1 MIIKSRELTFM
12 EDGSINLKMISNC
25 ISEHIK
31 EVPRLQK
38 LYDYYLGKHEILKR
52 AKSNSYCAN
61 EKAVFNHA
69 KNIVDSVI
77 GYVFGQPIGYTNL
90 TDEIAEHLVLIDEDS
105 HNIEL
110 ATDSSIFGRS
120 YELVYMDDELT
131 NKPMPCLATLSP
143 LNTFVVYDNSIRKAP
158 MFAVTYSANEDLS
171 GNIINYT
178 VLVYTEDLILT
189 FITKDIED
197 PKLQLISEEVHM
209 FGGVPILE
217 LSNNKQQEGDFEQ
230 VISLID
236 LYNILMNDRVNDK
249 EQLVDSL
256 LIVKGM
262 SLGDS
267 EEEVS
272 DTVRFIRDNRI
283 LELEQGESDA
293 KYLVK
298 SMNEADIEVLK
309 KAIIED
315 IHKLSHVP
323 NMADENFVGNS
334 SGIAMKYK
342 LLGFENLGITKER
355 MFKQMLRKR
364 FKLISNIEGIR
375 GTALDL
381 PSISITMTRTLPIDM
396 QERLQIVQGLEG
408 ILSLRTR
415 IQMFDEEL
423 DIEEELKRIEEE
435 NSKRDAQMSQAFM
448 QYDFNTQEDTQ
459 EDTQP

>member
-1 MIIKSRELTFM
+1 MIIKSRELTFL
-12 EDGSINLKMISNC
+12 EDGSINLKMISNS

-171 GNIINYT
+171 GNIINHT

-262 SLGDS
+262 SLGDD

-283 LELEQGESDA
+283 LELEQGDSDA

-435 NSKRDAQMSQAFM
+435 NTQRDIKMSQAFM

-459 EDTQP
+459 EDTQL